1 MYKRQLP
8 ENYKIPKKAKID
20 SVVKSSLPG
29 ESKHRLN
36 SVVVVPPP
44 GEFRPRSSQYQP
56 TRTWF
61 STKRYT
67 RSYQATKYSGGSNS
81 RKRQRCPQTE
91 SGSERQATEVVQM
104 LTAALKKIHLT
115 SVAVQTGKSTA
126 EVATQTDL
134 KDVSPQ
140 GSTPGKKSNRKCY
153 KCNGN
158 HLKKNCPFKQ
168 VVQPGQTLMQDE
180 EMLSAEDILRDL
192 NSQMTED
199 HRQEEK
205 EIQEFQ
211 NQTWDLLQQQ
221 QIEELE
227 VNFHVT
233 CDDLNMYNSED
244 ELVF

>member
-1 MYKRQLP
+1 M
-8 ENYKIPKKAKID
+8 
-20 SVVKSSLPG
+20 
-29 ESKHRLN
+29 
-36 SVVVVPPP
+36 
-44 GEFRPRSSQYQP
+44 
-56 TRTWF
+56 
-61 STKRYT
+61 
-67 RSYQATKYSGGSNS
+67 
-81 RKRQRCPQTE
+81 
-91 SGSERQATEVVQM
+91 QM
-104 LTAALKKIHLT
+104 LTVALKKVHLT
-115 SVAVQTGKSTA
+115 SVAVQTGKRTA
-126 EVATQTDL
+126 EVATQTNL
-134 KDVSPQ
+134 KDISPQ

-168 VVQPGQTLMQDE
+168 VVQPGQVKESNKTLTLMQDE

-192 NSQMTED
+192 NSQMKED
-199 HRQEEK
+199 QRQEER

-233 CDDLNMYNSED
+233 CDDLNMYNSEE